1 MSEFCAKLLLM
12 INDRLK
18 TSEIELVPFDFILGD
33 KLLSAID
40 VRILHLHNGLLLAP
54 EPALPF
60 CPSLEAPDN
69 NLGNRINIYPLK
81 SLGHSFQ
88 VGGPVPSLDQRLH
101 SLEKAIATVLLLI
114 HQVYQC
120 AVFSFDSVHRYREFF
135 ALAQDTLAHSVRP
148 KEKGRTLGGLLGMLR
163 QIGLQ
168 LSQQFLLL
176 RDISV
181 QS

>member
-1 MSEFCAKLLLM
+1 M

-40 VRILHLHNGLLLAP
+40 IRILHLDNGLLLAP

-60 CPSLEAPDN
+60 GPSLEAPDH
-69 NLGNRINIYPLK
+69 NLGNRINIDPLQ
-81 SLGHSFQ
+81 SFGHSFQ

-114 HQVYQC
+114 HQVYQR
-120 AVFSFDSVHRYREFF
+120 AVFSFDSVHCYREFF
-135 ALAQDTLAHSVRP
+135 ALAQDTLANSVCP

-168 LSQQFLLL
+168 LSQQLLLL